1 MIAKDEFLSVK
12 DKLQEQYKDVAN
24 HLITIALESV
34 DFDENR
40 ANQILQIMVQE
51 DNQSNGSNKE
61 NTNTYEY

>member
-1 MIAKDEFLSVK
+1 MIAFELILVK
-12 DKLQEQYKDVAN
+12 EKLQQQYKEVAN

-51 DNQSNGSNKE
+51 DNQSNNSNKE
-61 NTNTYEY
+61 NNIM